1 MSNFSLW
8 GLILSAGVLAYMT
21 ARWEAWVFYQQQKL
35 NKTLLTL
42 IRLAT
47 GILLVGLFTTSLT
60 LPHWCMSLLMMM
72 GVFGPTHRLTL
83 NLTRMTKYRDRNR
96 TIKWY
101 SLNKGLYDS
110 FWMLLGAGSEKRSFL
125 IACFGEVFVAILAS
139 FKLSPF

>member
-72 GVFGPTHRLTL
+72 GVFGPVHRSVL
-83 NLTRMTKYRDRNR
+83 NLTRMTKCRDRNR
-96 TIKWY
+96 TIKWH
-101 SLNKGLYDS
+101 SLNKGPYDS
-110 FWMLLGAGSEKRSFL
+110 LTSFL
-125 IACFGEVFVAILAS
+125 APWPRIRFISLNLTEALLAS
-139 FKLSPF
+139 AMFQQLQP

>member
-1 MSNFSLW
+1 MSNFSIW
-8 GLILSAGVLAYMT
+8 GLILSTGVLAYMT

-72 GVFGPTHRLTL
+72 GVFGPVHRSVL

-101 SLNKGLYDS
+101 HLGEGWYDN
-110 FWMLLGAGSEKRSFL
+110 LTSFL
-125 IACFGEVFVAILAS
+125 APWPRIRFMILCSTEALLAS
-139 FKLSPF
+139 AMFQQLQP

>member
-96 TIKWY
+96 TIKWHHLGEGWY
-101 SLNKGLYDS
+101 DNLTRFLAPWPRIRFISLNLTEA
-110 FWMLLGAGSEKRSFL
+110 L
-125 IACFGEVFVAILAS
+125 LAS
-139 FKLSPF
+139 AMYQQLQP

>member
-8 GLILSAGVLAYMT
+8 GLILSVAVLAYMT

-35 NKTLLTL
+35 NKALLTV
-42 IRLAT
+42 IRLAA

-101 SLNKGLYDS
+101 HLGDGPYDS
-110 FWMLLGAGSEKRSFL
+110 LTSFL
-125 IACFGEVFVAILAS
+125 APWPRIRFTILNLTELLLAS
-139 FKLSPF
+139 AMFQQLQS

>member
-8 GLILSAGVLAYMT
+8 GLILSTALLAYMT

-72 GVFGPTHRLTL
+72 GIFGPVHRCTL
-83 NLTRMTKYRDRNR
+83 NLTRITKYRDRNR
-96 TIKWY
+96 TLTWY
-101 SLNKGLYDS
+101 HMNKGWYDS
-110 FWMLLGAGSEKRSFL
+110 LTSFL
-125 IACFGEVFVAILAS
+125 APWPRIRFMILCSTELLLAS
-139 FKLSPF
+139 AMFQQLQP